1 MSLVELG
8 PEEFDLRALPAE
20 FYADPYPTYAR
31 LRHEAP
37 VLKCADGSY
46 FLTRYADLAA
56 VYRDA
61 RRFSSDKRI
70 QFAPVFG
77 EASPLFEHHTT
88 SLVFNDPPLHTR
100 VRKAIGNALSNRM
113 VKAMR
118 SGLQDVVEKLL
129 DQLQAKHKSQHQF
142 DLIADYAAAIPI
154 EIIGNLLRVPK
165 HERGP
170 LRKWSLGILGGLEVG
185 LNAEQIEHGNEC
197 VTEFLAYLVEFVARR
212 RSDLSADE
220 DDILARLLRWEVDG
234 AGLDA
239 VELYHQCIFLLNAGH
254 ETTTNLIGN
263 GIELLLRY
271 PQELARLRAQPE
283 LIDTAVEEI
292 LRFES
297 SNQLGNRTT
306 TTAVEIGDQTIAA
319 GSVLTLCIGAAN
331 RDADQFDRP
340 DEFDIT
346 REPNPHLA
354 FAAGI
359 HTCAG
364 LNVARLEGQVAI
376 GRFIERF
383 PDVTTHD
390 RPQRAQ
396 RARFRGFS
404 ALLLS

>member
-1 MSLVELG
+1 
-8 PEEFDLRALPAE
+8 
-20 FYADPYPTYAR
+20 
-31 LRHEAP
+31 
-37 VLKCADGSY
+37 
-46 FLTRYADLAA
+46 
-56 VYRDA
+56 
-61 RRFSSDKRI
+61 
-70 QFAPVFG
+70 
-77 EASPLFEHHTT
+77 
-88 SLVFNDPPLHTR
+88 
-100 VRKAIGNALSNRM
+100 
-113 VKAMR
+113 
-118 SGLQDVVEKLL
+118 
-129 DQLQAKHKSQHQF
+129 
-142 DLIADYAAAIPI
+142 
-154 EIIGNLLRVPK
+154 
-165 HERGP
+165 
-170 LRKWSLGILGGLEVG
+170 
-185 LNAEQIEHGNEC
+185 
-197 VTEFLAYLVEFVARR
+197 
-212 RSDLSADE
+212 
-220 DDILARLLRWEVDG
+220 LRWEVDG
-234 AGLDA
+234 AGLGV

-271 PQELARLRAQPE
+271 PQQLERLRAQPE

-331 RDADQFDRP
+331 RDPQQFDRP

-383 PDVTTHD
+383 PDVAILG
-390 RPQRAQ
+390 RPQRAR
-396 RARFRGFS
+396 RARFRGFTS
-404 ALLLS
+404 LPIT